1 MVDTPSAKE
10 QNRIKTEEQCRDVAR
25 LRSVGLY
32 TDKQIAR
39 ALMIDESAVSHI
51 YYGLSRVPN
60 NPVMTFEEV
69 AKMEDVNC
77 EVVASLAAGGHILV
91 GYGLQNI
98 GRNIHGNPI
107 TIGIRRSDAR
117 GIGQEWVSVV
127 SAAQVAGMR
136 RPRGMYN
143 RVLKGQVVAVKACKG
158 RAFHIGEQ
166 KGLKIIV
173 KKASVEPAQQ
183 KSKRDPVQQD
193 LSHIDQPKFTL
204 VVNSDTSEKPII
216 ITGRQLSVTVTISD
230 PAAGS
235 VHNVLEVDVDMLPGD
250 RPQIRTRTYAQ

>member
-1 MVDTPSAKE
+1 MVYIPKADERK
-10 QNRIKTEEQCRDVAR
+10 RDVVR
-25 LRSVGLY
+25 LRAIGLY
-32 TDKQIAR
+32 TDKQIAK
-39 ALMIDESAVSHI
+39 ALMIEESTVSQI
-51 YYGLSRVPN
+51 YHANSRVPN

-107 TIGIRRSDAR
+107 TIGIKQSDAR
-117 GIGQEWVSVV
+117 GIGQEWASVV
-127 SAAQVAGMR
+127 NAAQVAGMR

-158 RAFHIGEQ
+158 RAFHMGEQ

-183 KSKRDPVQQD
+183 KSKRDPVQQE
-193 LSHIDQPKFTL
+193 LPHIDQPKFTL
-204 VVNSDTSEKPII
+204 AVRSDTSEKPII
-216 ITGRQLSVTVTISD
+216 ITGRQLSVTVTVSD
-230 PAAGS
+230 LAEGQ